1 MSEKFHD
8 RFDYENAEL
17 DILDAGGD
25 PDYLSYRDPEKRDKL
40 MRQMGLD
47 PKKYGS
53 KWDAYKEQQ
62 KKASQQ
68 GSGGSGEEGCY
79 IATCVYGSYDC
90 PEVWTLR
97 RYRDGILKK
106 SLPGRTAVRAYYRIS
121 PVLVRHFG
129 EQAWFRKIWKSF
141 LDRIVQRL
149 KSRGI
154 EDSPYAD

>member
-8 RFDYENAEL
+8 RFDYENAKR

-40 MRQMGLD
+40 MRQMGLN

-62 KKASQQ
+62 KASQQ
-68 GSGGSGEEGCY
+68 GSGGEGCY

-97 RYRDGILKK
+97 RYRDDTL
-106 SLPGRTAVRAYYRIS
+106 SATWYGRTFIRIYYAVS
-121 PVLVRHFG
+121 PTIVKWFG
-129 EQAWFRKIWKSF
+129 HTNWFHKLWRGKLNRRVEKLQASGFESTPYQ
-141 LDRIVQRL
+141 DR
-149 KSRGI
+149 
-154 EDSPYAD
+154 D

>member
-8 RFDYENAEL
+8 RFDYENAKR

-40 MRQMGLD
+40 MRQMGLN

-62 KKASQQ
+62 KASQQ
-68 GSGGSGEEGCY
+68 GSGGSGGEGCY

-97 RYRDGILKK
+97 RFRDGVLKK
-106 SLPGRTAVRAYYRIS
+106 TLSGRTAVRAYYRIS
-121 PVLVRHFG
+121 PVLVRCFG
-129 EQAWFRKIWKSF
+129 KQTWFRKICKPF
-141 LDRIVQRL
+141 LDHMVRRL
-149 KSRGI
+149 KSRGF
-154 EDSPYAD
+154 EDSPYTD